1 MNNYEKADRIRDIA
15 SEISDLICEA
25 RELANDAVP
34 SYAGNWDA
42 YVWEQMTEHL
52 QKRNRYNTDMEDV
65 ANTIE
70 NSDNYEDEDEDEEC
84 D

>member
-1 MNNYEKADRIRDIA
+1 MDNYEKANRIRDIA
-15 SEISDLICEA
+15 SEIYDLIREA
-25 RELANDAVP
+25 RKLANDAVP

-65 ANTIE
+65 ANVVE
-70 NSDNYEDEDEDEEC
+70 NRDNYEDEERD
-84 D
+84 

>member
-1 MNNYEKADRIRDIA
+1 MDNYEKANRIRDIA
-15 SEISDLICEA
+15 SEIYDLIQEA
-25 RELANDAVP
+25 RKLANGAVP

-65 ANTIE
+65 ANKVECI
-70 NSDNYEDEDEDEEC
+70 SDEESE
-84 D
+84 

>member
-1 MNNYEKADRIRDIA
+1 MNNYEIANRVRDIA
-15 SEISDLICEA
+15 SEIHDLINEA
-25 RELANDAVP
+25 RRIANAAVP

-65 ANTIE
+65 ANKVECI
-70 NSDNYEDEDEDEEC
+70 SDED
-84 D
+84 